1 MNTVFSEYEVR
12 EMGFKFKSDSAYQSA
27 NCVGSSEEEMNA
39 KVISKSCRG
48 AVVKKIVKGDG
59 TGKISLSVH
68 MPYDIYVQAYGMTLD
83 TLVAGVKA
91 YGRNSVHES
100 FAIVQHVYDE
110 DGNEMYKAYPNC
122 IIESGKTSKIEN
134 GAEEV
139 AEIEMEISLM
149 PDDYGN
155 GMYQALASE
164 LTDSNL
170 KTKWM
175 SAFEPSMAQLASA

>member
-1 MNTVFSEYEVR
+1 MSTVFSEYEVR
-12 EMGFKFKSDSAYQSA
+12 EMGFKFKSDSAYRTA

-48 AVVKKIVKGDG
+48 VVVKKTVRGDG
-59 TGKISLSVH
+59 TGKVSLSLH
-68 MPYDIYVQAYGMTLD
+68 MPYDIYVQAYGMELD
-83 TLVAGVKA
+83 TLAEGVKA
-91 YGRNSVHES
+91 YGRNSIHEG
-100 FAIVQHVYDE
+100 FGIVQHVFDE

-122 IIESGKTSKIEN
+122 IIESGKTAKTEN

-139 AEIEMEISLM
+139 AEIEMEISVM

-155 GMYQALASE
+155 GVYQALA
-164 LTDSNL
+164 TDLDEGL

-175 SAFEPSMAQLASA
+175 TEFEPALAQASA